1 MRKAFFIRL
10 ALLNTFKK
18 RLRALLA
25 IGGIALTTGVM
36 IVLFGV
42 EAGLHNLVS
51 SEVANGDSKDVVTVN
66 QRNVQQIKLDGERL
80 SKIQSISGVSELGS
94 SVGLVGAVVY
104 HGINL
109 DLPLYGVS
117 PEYLAMSSAKASK
130 GSIEAQPDASS
141 VVVSKKVLEVLSI
154 NQDDAVGK
162 KIQVSTTIT
171 KDYGSKLAAEGK
183 KTKPQEYIIAGVI
196 DKGASPVIYMPIEQL
211 RSQGLDGVAQLKVRL
226 TSPEKVPAV
235 REGVEQMGLQT
246 TSILDTMDQ
255 INKLFE
261 VIQNVLLIFGIV
273 VFVITV
279 SGTFTIITLTLME
292 ETKQIGFLRIL
303 GLRRRDV
310 RTLFVVQSI
319 VLTFLGA
326 FFGILLGLLIGF
338 VLNGLAKAL
347 ASTESF
353 ATDISIFVIP
363 VQPIIIILMLAIV
376 IGWLVGLL
384 PAKRAVLINPLEE
397 IR

>member
-42 EAGLHNLVS
+42 EAGLHGMIS
-51 SEVANGDSKDVVTVN
+51 GEVASGDSKDVVTVN
-66 QRNVQQIKLDGERL
+66 QRNVQQIKLDNERV
-80 SKIQSISGVSELGS
+80 SKIQSISGVTELGS
-94 SVGLVGAVVY
+94 SVGLVGAIVY
-104 HGINL
+104 HGIAL

-117 PEYLAMSSAKASK
+117 SEYLSMSSTKAYR
-130 GSIEAQPDASS
+130 GTVEAQPENSS
-141 VVVSKKVLEVLSI
+141 VVVSKKVLEVLAI
-154 NQDDAVGK
+154 DATSAIGK
-162 KIQVSTTIT
+162 KIQVSATLTPS
-171 KDYGSKLAAEGK
+171 YASKLKEESK
-183 KTKPQEYIIAGVI
+183 KTKPQEYTIKGVI
-196 DKGASPVIYMPIEQL
+196 DKGASPVIYMPIEPL
-211 RSQGLDGVAQLKVRL
+211 RGQGLDGVAQLKARV
-226 TSPEKVPAV
+226 TSPEKVLAV
-235 REGVEQMGLQT
+235 RESIEQMGLQT
-246 TSILDTMDQ
+246 TSILDIMDQ
-255 INKLFE
+255 INKLFK
-261 VIQNVLLIFGIV
+261 VIQNVLLIFGII

-292 ETKQIGFLRIL
+292 ETRQIGFLRIM

-319 VLTFLGA
+319 ILTFLGA
-326 FFGILLGLLIGF
+326 FFGIIFGLIAGF
-338 VLNGLAKAL
+338 ILNGLARAL
-347 ASTESF
+347 ATTETF
-353 ATDISIFVIP
+353 ATSISIFVIP

>member
-1 MRKAFFIRL
+1 MRKAFFVRL

-42 EAGLHNLVS
+42 EIGLHNMVNG
-51 SEVANGDSKDVVTVN
+51 EVANGDSKDVVTVN
-66 QRNVQQIKLDGERL
+66 QRNVQQIKLDTERL

-117 PEYLAMSSAKASK
+117 PEYLAMSSVKPFK
-130 GSIEAQPDASS
+130 GTIEGQPDAQK
-141 VVVSKKVLEVLSI
+141 VVVTKKVLEVLSI
-154 NQDDAVGK
+154 NANDAVGK
-162 KIQVSTTIT
+162 KLQVGATLT
-171 KDYGSKLAAEGK
+171 KDYASKLGADSK
-183 KTKPQEYIIAGVI
+183 KTKVQEYEIVGVV
-196 DKGASPVIYMPIEQL
+196 DKGSSPVIYMPIEQL
-211 RSQGLDGVAQLKVRL
+211 RTQGLDGVAQLKARL

-235 REGVEQMGLQT
+235 RESIEQMGLQT

-255 INKLFE
+255 INKLFQ

-292 ETKQIGFLRIL
+292 ETRQIGFLRIM

-310 RTLFVVQSI
+310 RTLFVIQSI

-326 FFGILLGLLIGF
+326 FFGIIFGLAIGF
-338 VLNGLAKAL
+338 VLNGVARAL

-363 VQPIIIILMLAIV
+363 VQPIIIILMLAIL

>member
-18 RLRALLA
+18 RIRALLA

-42 EAGLHNLVS
+42 EAGLHGLVN

-66 QRNVQQIKLDGERL
+66 QRNVQQIKMDGERL
-80 SKIQSISGVSELGS
+80 SKIQSISGVSEVGS

-117 PEYLAMSSAKASK
+117 PEYLAMSSATASK

-154 NQDDAVGK
+154 EEGAAIGK

-171 KDYGSKLAAEGK
+171 KDYGSKLEPDGK
-183 KTKPQEYIIAGVI
+183 KTKPQEYAIAGVI
-196 DKGASPVIYMPIEQL
+196 DKGSSPVIYMPIEQL

-235 REGVEQMGLQT
+235 RESIEQMGLQT
-246 TSILDTMDQ
+246 TSVLDTMDQ
-255 INKLFE
+255 ISKLFQ

-292 ETKQIGFLRIL
+292 ETKQIGFLRIM

-326 FFGILLGLLIGF
+326 FSGIIFGLIVGF

>member
-1 MRKAFFIRL
+1 MRKVFFIRL

-42 EAGLHNLVS
+42 EIGLHNMVNG
-51 SEVANGDSKDVVTVN
+51 EVANGDSKDVVTVN
-66 QRNVQQIKLDGERL
+66 QRNVQQIKLDSERL

-94 SVGLVGAVVY
+94 SVGLVGSIVY

-117 PEYLAMSSAKASK
+117 PEYLAMSSAKPYK
-130 GSIEAQPDASS
+130 GAVEGQPDALN
-141 VVVSKKVLEVLSI
+141 VVVTKKVLEVLSI
-154 NQDDAVGK
+154 DANDAVGK
-162 KIQVSTTIT
+162 KVQVSASIT
-171 KDYGSKLAAEGK
+171 KDYASKLGADSK
-183 KTKPQEYIIAGVI
+183 KTKVQEYIIAGVI

-235 REGVEQMGLQT
+235 RESIEQMGLQT

-255 INKLFE
+255 INKLFQ
-261 VIQNVLLIFGIV
+261 VIRNVLLIFGIV

-292 ETKQIGFLRIL
+292 ETRQIGFLRIM

-326 FFGILLGLLIGF
+326 LFGIIFGSVIGF
-338 VLNGLAKAL
+338 VLNGVARAL

-363 VQPIIIILMLAIV
+363 VQPIIIILMLAII